1 MIMSQVDF
9 KKAVNNYY
17 NIVNGGNN
25 IEIEKAKYN
34 LLWETPNFFELVVN
48 YIVLERAGLSF
59 EFGKDVIPKGKR
71 LYRIREYMHDTD
83 FSEVSE
89 WAAPPH
95 RPQNRAN
102 FQGQEALYLG
112 STENICLLETHIKK
126 NKKYVLGIYEAIED
140 IEVGGFQ
147 NFSLNNALHNYAGM
161 VLNAFLIAPVRNE
174 VNRDLFA
181 SLDSYYGKLTL
192 DDFTDMNELRENG
205 AFELPIK
212 FGVLNQRDKYYKLT
226 NQVCDMLSK
235 STPDGIRY
243 SSCYIPIETMGIQCS
258 DYNIVLYHEGIAKT
272 KLVDYEVKI
281 NRRDFTGADVLKIMF
296 NREKRNGCKN

>member
-1 MIMSQVDF
+1 MGQVDF
-9 KKAVNNYY
+9 KKAANNYF
-17 NIVNGGNN
+17 NTVNGGNS

-48 YIVLERAGLSF
+48 YIALGQNGLTF
-59 EFGKDVIPKGKR
+59 DFGKDVIPKGKR
-71 LYRIREYMHDTD
+71 LYRIREYIHDTD
-83 FSEVSE
+83 FSEVGE

-147 NFSLNNALHNYAGM
+147 NFNPNSVLHNYAGM
-161 VLNAFLIAPVRNE
+161 VLNAFLIAPVRSE
-174 VNRDLFA
+174 VNKELFVY
-181 SLDSYYGKLTL
+181 LDSHYGKLAL
-192 DDFTDMNELRENG
+192 DDFTNMNELKVNG
-205 AFELPIK
+205 AFELPMK
-212 FGVLNQRDKYYKLT
+212 FGVLNQRDKYYNLT

-243 SSCYIPIETMGIQCS
+243 SSCYFPVETMGIRCS
-258 DYNIVLYHEGIAKT
+258 DYNIVLYHEGIT
-272 KLVDYEVKI
+272 KIEFIDYEVRI
-281 NRRDFTGADVLKIMF
+281 NKRDCTGADVLSVYL
-296 NREKRNGCKN
+296 NSREKQNEYKT